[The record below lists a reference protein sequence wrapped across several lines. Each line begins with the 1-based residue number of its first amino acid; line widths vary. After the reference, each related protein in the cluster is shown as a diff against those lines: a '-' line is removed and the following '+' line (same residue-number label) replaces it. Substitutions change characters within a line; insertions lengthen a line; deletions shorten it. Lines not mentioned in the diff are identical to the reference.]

1 MRTFRYEN
9 SVGLFKT
16 AVMEQYYIR
25 PAESYPWPCR
35 STTWLSCLYSEH
47 QSWTR
52 CQYLLAV
59 LMFSHDIA

>member
-25 PAESYPWPCR
+25 PAESYP
-35 STTWLSCLYSEH
+35 
-47 QSWTR
+47 
-52 CQYLLAV
+52 
-59 LMFSHDIA
+59 